1 MLTDLK
7 EQFIS
12 ITTNHDGWF
21 LVTIA
26 SKKGQVIFSEVM
38 RSLNKQIVLKGF
50 SLDTESITI
59 SPLQK

>member
-26 SKKGQVIFSEVM
+26 SKKEQVVFSEIM
-38 RSLNKQIVLKGF
+38 RSLNKRIVLKGF
-50 SLDTESITI
+50 SLSTESITI
-59 SPLQK
+59 SPLK